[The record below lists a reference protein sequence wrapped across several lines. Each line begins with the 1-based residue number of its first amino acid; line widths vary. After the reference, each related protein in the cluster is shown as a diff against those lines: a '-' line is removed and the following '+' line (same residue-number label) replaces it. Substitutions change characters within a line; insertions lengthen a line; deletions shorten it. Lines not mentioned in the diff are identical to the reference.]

1 MDNYDLSDLPLLGH
15 CADAEE
21 YHPWF
26 TDEENRR
33 ATFSRR
39 STTVTTSE
47 QTELQREPLTDDEQ
61 IPEQRALADFDI
73 SLASAI
79 SAAIT
84 VDVLEDPFAS
94 LAAFQPL
101 TIADESQH
109 PSGSELALG
118 LSPFEGFKAEDLT
131 DVLLAEPEGNDILE
145 LSMQLEPREQPVQ
158 SQGESDAKG
167 IVIPESANPYADSD
181 KRSGKWRAFKQGN
194 VVIGDLPESVIKES
208 SRRFDIPTGKRK
220 KLDSLKTK
228 RSLLPS
234 GMTTRSQYDVTFV
247 KSTSSQN
254 NTGQSPDES
263 LRAWV
268 EKETNQWVVLRKG
281 EKNQFAC
288 GYPGCDYT
296 SNKRH
301 NLRTHI
307 FSHTG
312 ISLHKCTYPECGE
325 KPYFRTK
332 FHLKSHMQSVHKKRR
347 PYQCILCGKRFG
359 HKYYYIRHS
368 RQIHKIS
375 P

>member
-1 MDNYDLSDLPLLGH
+1 MDNYDLSNLPLLGH
-15 CADAEE
+15 CADAGE
-21 YHPWF
+21 YHPWL
-26 TDEENRR
+26 TDEENRQ

-61 IPEQRALADFDI
+61 IPVQRALADFDT

-84 VDVLEDPFAS
+84 ADVPENPFAS

-101 TIADESQH
+101 TIADDSQH
-109 PSGSELALG
+109 RSDSELALG
-118 LSPFEGFKAEDLT
+118 LSPFEGFTAQDLT
-131 DVLLAEPEGNDILE
+131 DVLLAEPEGNDVLE

-158 SQGESDAKG
+158 SQGEADAKG
-167 IVIPESANPYADSD
+167 IVIPESTNPYADSD
-181 KRSGKWRAFKQGN
+181 KRSGKWHAFKQGN
-194 VVIGDLPESVIKES
+194 VLIGDLPESVIKES
-208 SRRFDIPTGKRK
+208 SRRFDIPTGKSN

-234 GMTTRSQYDVTFV
+234 GMTTRSQCDVTLV

-268 EKETNQWVVLRKG
+268 KKETDQWVMLRKG

-288 GYPGCDYT
+288 GYPSCGYT
-296 SNKRH
+296 SNKRC
-301 NLRTHI
+301 NLQTHI

-312 ISLHKCTYPECGE
+312 ISLHICTYPECGD

-332 FHLKSHMQSVHKKRR
+332 FHLKSHVQSVHKKRR
-347 PYQCILCGKRFG
+347 PYQCTLCGTRFG
-359 HKYYYIRHS
+359 YKYHYTRHS
-368 RQIHKIS
+368 RQVHKIS